1 MGGGQPTMQGPFGV
15 KREGTGSGF
24 VTVTKP
30 DGRTRN
36 IFFQNGRATGYDA
49 SQPNAGRF
57 SATKQSDLNI
67 INIGPER

>member
-49 SQPNAGRF
+49 S
-57 SATKQSDLNI
+57 
-67 INIGPER
+67 